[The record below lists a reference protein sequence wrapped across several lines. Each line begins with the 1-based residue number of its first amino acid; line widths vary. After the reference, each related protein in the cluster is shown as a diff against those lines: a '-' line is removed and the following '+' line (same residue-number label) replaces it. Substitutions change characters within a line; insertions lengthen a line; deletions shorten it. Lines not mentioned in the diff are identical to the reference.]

1 MRKRPVV
8 MTIAGSDSGGGAGL
22 QADLKT
28 FTTLGVFG
36 TVVVTGLT
44 AQNTKGVFKVLEVPP
59 DFVESQIDVI
69 MTDLKPEYAK
79 TGMLANSRIVEVVR
93 KKVREYNIRL
103 VLDPVM
109 VAKSGDL
116 LVTEDTVSALKE
128 LIRESIILT
137 PNKFEAE
144 KIVGRKIENI
154 LDLKNTAREIYTK
167 YGVDVV
173 VKGGGSLGGIDYA
186 IVQGEEIELQSKKM
200 ETKNTHGSGDVFS
213 ASLTAY
219 LAKGHKIKEAVKMA
233 KEFVSKSIE
242 YSLDLGEGNGPVD
255 PFSNVESIVERETA
269 REDAENLLWQLE
281 RNPKLIRTVLEEE
294 DKSNVAVLTSY
305 QDVATLAGGTIPYLD
320 KIKVDGPVLINLN
333 NKVTQIAKDYKR
345 RIVLSVSLNS
355 NLLNAVQ
362 EGTIKI
368 TKSGLDGDL
377 ILHEGRAYL
386 TANTVEEMIEKLK
399 RVSK

>member
-1 MRKRPVV
+1 
-8 MTIAGSDSGGGAGL
+8 
-22 QADLKT
+22 
-28 FTTLGVFG
+28 
-36 TVVVTGLT
+36 
-44 AQNTKGVFKVLEVPP
+44 
-59 DFVESQIDVI
+59 
-69 MTDLKPEYAK
+69 
-79 TGMLANSRIVEVVR
+79 
-93 KKVREYNIRL
+93 
-103 VLDPVM
+103 
-109 VAKSGDL
+109 
-116 LVTEDTVSALKE
+116 
-128 LIRESIILT
+128 
-137 PNKFEAE
+137 
-144 KIVGRKIENI
+144 
-154 LDLKNTAREIYTK
+154 
-167 YGVDVV
+167 
-173 VKGGGSLGGIDYA
+173 
-186 IVQGEEIELQSKKM
+186 M

>member
-28 FTTLGVFG
+28 FTALGVFG

-128 LIRESIILT
+128 LIRESVILT

-144 KIVGRKIENI
+144 KIVGRKIENL
-154 LDLKNTAREIYTK
+154 LDLKDTAREIYTK

-173 VKGGGSLGGIDYA
+173 VKGGGSLGGMDYA

-219 LAKGHKIKEAVKMA
+219 LAKGHKIKEAIKMA

-255 PFSNVESIVERETA
+255 PFSNVERIIERETA

-305 QDVATLAGGTIPYLD
+305 QDVATLAGGIIPYLD

-333 NKVTQIAKDYKR
+333 NKVTQIANEHKR

-362 EGTIKI
+362 EGIIKI

>member
-1 MRKRPVV
+1 VRKRPVV

>member
-173 VKGGGSLGGIDYA
+173 VKRGGS
-186 IVQGEEIELQSKKM
+186 
-200 ETKNTHGSGDVFS
+200 
-213 ASLTAY
+213 
-219 LAKGHKIKEAVKMA
+219 
-233 KEFVSKSIE
+233 
-242 YSLDLGEGNGPVD
+242 
-255 PFSNVESIVERETA
+255 
-269 REDAENLLWQLE
+269 
-281 RNPKLIRTVLEEE
+281 
-294 DKSNVAVLTSY
+294 
-305 QDVATLAGGTIPYLD
+305 
-320 KIKVDGPVLINLN
+320 
-333 NKVTQIAKDYKR
+333 
-345 RIVLSVSLNS
+345 
-355 NLLNAVQ
+355 
-362 EGTIKI
+362 
-368 TKSGLDGDL
+368 
-377 ILHEGRAYL
+377 
-386 TANTVEEMIEKLK
+386 
-399 RVSK
+399 

>member
-1 MRKRPVV
+1 